1 MKSGDKYTLVMP
13 LRLYDFGD
21 KGRDKE
27 RQIERDSRVR
37 REER

>member
-13 LRLYDFGD
+13 LRLYNFE
-21 KGRDKE
+21 DKE